1 MTEKNTGG
9 SFSEIDVS
17 KNLQPIKLSDK
28 LGSVFDKARIDKSP
42 VLAIVTG
49 TKPDFY
55 KQAPLVLEAG
65 RENLPVFI
73 IDTGQHFD
81 EVLGFGIKEF
91 NLQKFVG
98 CNLQIRGDLM
108 EKASELII
116 KFGSFGRYCK
126 KHFGTESLLPMVH
139 GDTLVA
145 GIAPLAWVFGMGQKV
160 GQNEAGLRSMSPEA
174 IKQIK
179 ADREPTTSEV
189 EKFVSSQFD
198 GKWFLTRE
206 EPFPEQIDTWI
217 CSAGTQFFFAPTKL
231 NQENL
236 VREGYPEDFIHVVGN
251 SVVDAIHIKRKEKP
265 HQSIFDFYPQLEKDE
280 WIRMDIHRRENLTR
294 KRFMSIIGGLVQ
306 LIENTDKKVVVLML
320 NATVAALRQY
330 GLEFKLQ
337 RLAEQYPDKL
347 LMTPLWKEYAHV
359 IEFLDSGR
367 CWAEMTDSG
376 SMQEELLYFPK
387 VTSLTLRLNS
397 DRPETI
403 FDAKSNLLVPPLNA
417 GWIVSMVNEAY
428 DSEEGLGL
436 KLRRKKQIYGR
447 PGYVSKSIIR
457 IIKKEFENGDAN
469 FYPWL
474 HQRLGLWKESQAL
487 NYM

>member
-1 MTEKNTGG
+1 MRESSAAFT
-9 SFSEIDVS
+9 EIDVS
-17 KNLQPIKLSDK
+17 TNPLPIRVSNNVS
-28 LGSVFDKARIDKSP
+28 SVFAKACRDKSP

-55 KQAPLVLEAG
+55 KQAPLVLEAA

-81 EVLGFGIKEF
+81 EVLRFGIEEF
-91 NLQKFVG
+91 NVQKFVG

-108 EKASELII
+108 EKASELIV

-126 KHFGTESLLPMVH
+126 KHFGTESLLPIVH

-160 GQNEAGLRSMSPEA
+160 GQNEAGLRSMSPQA
-174 IKQIK
+174 IKLLK
-179 ADREPTTSEV
+179 AGREPTRLDV
-189 EKFVSSQFD
+189 EKFVSSQFN
-198 GKWFLTRE
+198 GEWFIARE

-231 NQENL
+231 NKDNL
-236 VREGYPEDFIHVVGN
+236 VREGYPENFVYVVGN

-265 HQSIFDFYPQLEKDE
+265 KQSIFSFYPQLERGD
-280 WIRMDIHRRENLTR
+280 WIRMDIHRRENLTQR
-294 KRFMSIIGGLVQ
+294 RFISIIEGLVE
-306 LIENTDKKVVVLML
+306 LIKNTDKKVVLVLL
-320 NATVAALRQY
+320 NATVAALKQY

-337 RLAEQYPDKL
+337 SLAQQRPDKL
-347 LMTPLWKEYAHV
+347 LLTPLWKEYAHV
-359 IEFLDSGR
+359 IEFLDSGH

-387 VTSLTLRLNS
+387 VTSMTLRLNT

-403 FDAKSNLLVPPLNA
+403 FDAQSNILVPPLNA
-417 GWIVSMVNEAY
+417 GWIASMVEEAY
-428 DSEEGLGL
+428 NREEGLGL
-436 KLRRKKQIYGR
+436 KLRRKKQIYGT
-447 PGYVSKSIIR
+447 PGDVSKNIVR

-474 HQRLGLWKESQAL
+474 HQRLGLWKESEGL

>member
-1 MTEKNTGG
+1 LRENTAHR
-9 SFSEIDVS
+9 FIEIDVS
-17 KNLQPIKLSDK
+17 KNPEPIKVSDN
-28 LGSVFDKARIDKSP
+28 LHSVFDKAHKDKTP

-55 KQAPLVLEAG
+55 KQAPLALEAV
-65 RENLPVFI
+65 REDLPVFV

-116 KFGSFGRYCK
+116 KFGFFGRYCK
-126 KHFGTESLLPMVH
+126 KHFDTESLLPLVH

-174 IKQIK
+174 IKLINP
-179 ADREPTTSEV
+179 RHRPTPSEV
-189 EKFVSSQFD
+189 QKFVTSQFD
-198 GKWFLTRE
+198 GKWFMARE

-217 CSAGTQFFFAPTKL
+217 CSAGTQFFFAPTEL
-231 NQENL
+231 NRDNL
-236 VREGYPEDFIHVVGN
+236 IREGYPEDFIHVVGN
-251 SVVDAIHIKRKEKP
+251 SVVDAIDIKRKEKP
-265 HQSIFDFYPQLEKDE
+265 HQSIFSFYPQLERDY
-280 WIRMDIHRRENLTR
+280 WIRIDIHRRENLTQ
-294 KRFMSIIGGLVQ
+294 KRFMSIIGGLVE
-306 LIENTDKKVVVLML
+306 LIENTDKKVVLVML
-320 NATVAALRQY
+320 NATVAALKQY

-337 RLAEQYPDKL
+337 KLADQYAGKF

-387 VTSLTLRLNS
+387 VTSLTVRLNT

-403 FDAKSNLLVPPLNA
+403 FNANSNLLVPPLNA
-417 GWIVSMVNEAY
+417 GWIVSTVNEAY
-428 DSEEGLGL
+428 NSQEGLGL
-436 KLRRKKQIYGR
+436 KLRHKKQIYGK
-447 PGYVSKSIIR
+447 PGHVSKSIIR

-474 HQRLGLWKESQAL
+474 HQRLGLWKESQRI

>member
-1 MTEKNTGG
+1 LREKKTAG
-9 SFSEIDVS
+9 FTEIDVS
-17 KNLQPIKLSDK
+17 KRPQPIKVSENLQ
-28 LGSVFDKARIDKSP
+28 SVFSKARMDNSP

-55 KQAPLVLEAG
+55 KQAPLVLEAV
-65 RENLPVFI
+65 RENLPVFV

-126 KHFGTESLLPMVH
+126 EHFGTGSLLPMVH

-174 IKQIK
+174 IKHIR
-179 ADREPTTSEV
+179 AGRDPTASEIQ
-189 EKFVSSQFD
+189 KFVSSQFD
-198 GKWFLTRE
+198 GKWFLARE

-231 NQENL
+231 NQDNL
-236 VREGYPEDFIHVVGN
+236 LREGYSKDFVHIVGN
-251 SVVDAIHIKRKEKP
+251 SVVDAIYIKRKEKP
-265 HQSIFDFYPQLEKDE
+265 RQSIFDFYPQLEKDQ
-280 WIRMDIHRRENLTR
+280 WIRMDIHRRENLTQ
-294 KRFMSIIGGLVQ
+294 KRFMSIIGALVE
-306 LIENTDKKVVVLML
+306 LVENTDQKVVLVML
-320 NATVAALRQY
+320 NATAAALRRY

-337 RLAEQYPDKL
+337 SLAEQYPDKL

-376 SMQEELLYFPK
+376 SMQEELLYFPD
-387 VTSLTLRLNS
+387 VTSLTVRLNT

-403 FDAKSNLLVPPLNA
+403 FDAKSNILVPPLSA
-417 GWIVSMVNEAY
+417 DWIVSIVNEAY
-428 DSEEGLGL
+428 NSEEGLGL
-436 KLRRKKQIYGR
+436 KLRRKRQIYGR

-474 HQRLGLWKESQAL
+474 HQRLGLWKENQGF

>member
-1 MTEKNTGG
+1 MREKTSG
-9 SFSEIDVS
+9 FKEIEVS
-17 KNLQPIKLSDK
+17 TNPLPVRVSDNVH
-28 LGSVFDKARIDKSP
+28 SVFAKARRDKSP

-55 KQAPLVLEAG
+55 KQAPLVLEAV
-65 RENLPVFI
+65 RENLPVFV
-73 IDTGQHFD
+73 IDTGQHYD
-81 EVLGFGIKEF
+81 ELLRFGIEEF

-108 EKASELII
+108 EKASELIV

-126 KHFGTESLLPMVH
+126 KHFETESLLPIVH

-160 GQNEAGLRSMSPEA
+160 GQNEAGLRSMSPQA
-174 IKQIK
+174 TKLLK
-179 ADREPTTSEV
+179 AARQPTRLEI
-189 EKFVSSQFD
+189 EKFVNSQFD
-198 GKWFLTRE
+198 GKWFIARE

-231 NQENL
+231 NKDNL
-236 VREGYPEDFIHVVGN
+236 VREGYPENFVYVVGN

-265 HQSIFDFYPQLEKDE
+265 HQSIFSFYPQLERGE
-280 WIRMDIHRRENLTR
+280 WIRMDIHRRENLTQR
-294 KRFMSIIGGLVQ
+294 RFMSIIEGLVE
-306 LIENTDKKVVVLML
+306 LIKNTDKKVVLVLL
-320 NATVAALRQY
+320 NATVAALKQY

-337 RLAEQYPDKL
+337 SLAQQHPDKL
-347 LMTPLWKEYAHV
+347 VMTPLWKEYAHV
-359 IEFLDSGR
+359 IEFLDSEH

-387 VTSLTLRLNS
+387 VTSMTVRLNT

-403 FDAKSNLLVPPLNA
+403 FDAQSNILVPPLNA
-417 GWIVSMVNEAY
+417 GWIASMVEEAY
-428 DSEEGLGL
+428 KREEGLGL
-436 KLRRKKQIYGR
+436 KLRHKKQIYGT
-447 PGYVSKSIIR
+447 PGDVSKKIIR

-474 HQRLGLWKESQAL
+474 HQRLGLWKEGEGF

>member
-1 MTEKNTGG
+1 MRKNRVR
-9 SFSEIDVS
+9 EIDVS
-17 KNLQPIKLSDK
+17 RSLLPVKVSENLQ
-28 LGSVFDKARIDKSP
+28 SVFATARKENTP

-55 KQAPLVLEAG
+55 KQAPLVIEAAK
-65 RENLPVFI
+65 ENLPVFVI
-73 IDTGQHFD
+73 NTGQHFD
-81 EVLGFGIKEF
+81 EVLGFGIEEF
-91 NLQKFVG
+91 NLQQFVG

-116 KFGSFGRYCK
+116 KFGSFGRYCR
-126 KHFGTESLLPMVH
+126 KHFGTESLLPIVH

-174 IKQIK
+174 IKK
-179 ADREPTTSEV
+179 LGARKEPTKAEV
-189 EKFVSSQFD
+189 RKFISSQFD
-198 GKWFLTRE
+198 GKWFLARE

-231 NQENL
+231 NRDNL
-236 VREGYPEDFIHVVGN
+236 VREGYPENFVHVVGN
-251 SVVDAIHIKRKEKP
+251 SVVDAIHQKRKEKTR
-265 HQSIFDFYPQLEKDE
+265 QSVFDIYPQLEKGE
-280 WIRMDIHRRENLTR
+280 WIRMDIHRRENLTQT
-294 KRFMSIIGGLVQ
+294 RFSSIIGGLVE
-306 LIENTDKKVVVLML
+306 LIKNTDKKVVLVML
-320 NATVAALRQY
+320 NATAAALKQY
-330 GLEFKLQ
+330 ELASKLQ
-337 RLAEQYPDKL
+337 SLAEQHPDKF
-347 LMTPLWKEYAHV
+347 LMTPLWKEYANV

-387 VTSLTLRLNS
+387 VTSLTVRLNT

-403 FDAKSNLLVPPLNA
+403 FDAKSNLLVPPLSP
-417 GWIVSMVNEAY
+417 GWIVSIVNEAY
-428 DSEEGLGL
+428 NREEGLGM
-436 KLRRKKQIYGR
+436 KLRHKKQIYGR
-447 PGYVSKSIIR
+447 PGQVSKSIIQ

-474 HQRLGLWKESQAL
+474 HQRLGLWKEGQGL
-487 NYM
+487 DYM

>member
-1 MTEKNTGG
+1 L
-9 SFSEIDVS
+9 SIEIDVS
-17 KNLQPIKLSDK
+17 HSLLPVKVSDNLQ
-28 LGSVFDKARIDKSP
+28 SVFAKARKDSTP

-55 KQAPLVLEAG
+55 KQAPLVIEAAK
-65 RENLPVFI
+65 EDLPVFVI
-73 IDTGQHFD
+73 NTGQHFD
-81 EVLGFGIKEF
+81 EVLGFGIEEF
-91 NLQKFVG
+91 NLEQFVG

-116 KFGSFGRYCK
+116 KFGSFGRYCR
-126 KHFGTESLLPMVH
+126 KHFGTESLLPIVH

-174 IKQIK
+174 IKRLK
-179 ADREPTTSEV
+179 AGKEPTKSEV
-189 EKFVSSQFD
+189 RRFISSQFD
-198 GKWFLTRE
+198 GKWFLARE

-217 CSAGTQFFFAPTKL
+217 CSAGTQFFFAPTEL
-231 NQENL
+231 NRDNL
-236 VREGYPEDFIHVVGN
+236 VREGYSENFVHVVGN
-251 SVVDAIHIKRKEKP
+251 SVVDAIHQKRKEKP
-265 HQSIFDFYPQLEKDE
+265 HQSIFDLYPQLERDE
-280 WIRMDIHRRENLTR
+280 WIRMDIHRRENLTHR
-294 KRFMSIIGGLVQ
+294 RFTSIIGGLVE
-306 LIENTDKKVVVLML
+306 LIKNSDKKVVLVML
-320 NATVAALRQY
+320 NATAAALKQY
-330 GLEFKLQ
+330 NLESKLQ
-337 RLAEQYPDKL
+337 GLADQHPDKF
-347 LMTPLWKEYAHV
+347 LMTPLWKEYANV

-387 VTSLTLRLNS
+387 VTSLTVRLNT

-403 FDAKSNLLVPPLNA
+403 FDAKSNILVPPLSP
-417 GWIVSMVNEAY
+417 GWITSMVREAY
-428 DSEEGLGL
+428 DREEGLGL

-447 PGYVSKSIIR
+447 PGQVSKSIIR

-474 HQRLGLWKESQAL
+474 HQRLGLWKEGQGL
-487 NYM
+487 DYM

>member
-1 MTEKNTGG
+1 LREDTIG
-9 SFSEIDVS
+9 FREIDVS
-17 KNLQPIKLSDK
+17 TNPLPIRVSDNVQ
-28 LGSVFDKARIDKSP
+28 SVFAKARRDKSP
-42 VLAIVTG
+42 VLAVVTG

-55 KQAPLVLEAG
+55 KQAPLVLEAL
-65 RENLPVFI
+65 RENLPVFV

-81 EVLGFGIKEF
+81 EVLKFGIKEF

-108 EKASELII
+108 EKASELIV

-126 KHFGTESLLPMVH
+126 KQFGTESLLPIVH

-160 GQNEAGLRSMSPEA
+160 GQNEAGLRSMSPQA
-174 IKQIK
+174 IKLLNVG
-179 ADREPTTSEV
+179 REPTSTEIQ
-189 EKFVSSQFD
+189 KFVSSQLD
-198 GKWFLTRE
+198 GRWFFARE

-217 CSAGTQFFFAPTKL
+217 CSAGTQFFFAPTQL
-231 NQENL
+231 NKDNL
-236 VREGYPEDFIHVVGN
+236 VREGYPENFVYVVGN
-251 SVVDAIHIKRKEKP
+251 SVVDAIDIKRKEKP
-265 HQSIFDFYPQLEKDE
+265 QQSIFSLYPQLEKDD
-280 WIRMDIHRRENLTR
+280 WIRMDIHRRENLTQR
-294 KRFMSIIGGLVQ
+294 RFMAIMGGLVE
-306 LIENTDKKVVVLML
+306 LIKNTDKKVVLVLL
-320 NATVAALRQY
+320 NATVAALKQY
-330 GLEFKLQ
+330 DLEFKLQ
-337 RLAEQYPDKL
+337 SLARQYPDKL

-376 SMQEELLYFPK
+376 SMQEELLYFPN
-387 VTSLTLRLNS
+387 VTSMTVRLNT

-403 FDAKSNLLVPPLNA
+403 FDAQSNMLVPPLNA
-417 GWIVSMVNEAY
+417 GWIVSMVKEAY
-428 DSEEGLGL
+428 NREDGLGL
-436 KLRRKKQIYGR
+436 KLRHKKQIYGK
-447 PGYVSKSIIR
+447 PGTVSKNIIR

-474 HQRLGLWKESQAL
+474 HQRLGLWRENQGI